1 MQLYQRGWKMN
12 NINDISER
20 VHRPSLPRVSLHG
33 AKFLYP
39 EQESNHPRAR
49 FPCLLVP
56 TRQELVQSDG
66 GGASAAAPRQL
77 EDVQL
82 FRGLSR
88 VRSGRPVVAR
98 VSLADRSVEATAA
111 VRRRRRR
118 HACVE
123 LETVSSVS
131 SHWLRGEIHRSYI
144 PSLFCVLS

>member
-1 MQLYQRGWKMN
+1 MN
-12 NINDISER
+12 AGFLPMVTKKTNSMRDETLHLRISR
-20 VHRPSLPRVSLHG
+20 VGSFG
-33 AKFLYP
+33 QKFLYP
-39 EQESNHPRAR
+39 KQDSNQSQAR

-56 TRQELVQSDG
+56 TGQELVQPDG
-66 GGASAAAPRQL
+66 GGASAAAPRQF

-88 VRSGRPVVAR
+88 VVRSGSPVEVAR

-111 VRRRRRR
+111 VRR